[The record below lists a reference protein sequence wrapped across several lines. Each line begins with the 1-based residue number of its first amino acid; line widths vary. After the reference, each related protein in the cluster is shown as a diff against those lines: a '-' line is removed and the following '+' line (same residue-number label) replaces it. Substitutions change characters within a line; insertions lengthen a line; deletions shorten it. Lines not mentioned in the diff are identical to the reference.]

1 MPFTRFFI
9 ACLATGFLLSACG
22 DEDVELISSNR
33 DFISPNEIQTDTLF
47 LDEGTN
53 FRTEFVNTRGAL
65 LGRTTLADGREFRA
79 TPVLRFVPVS
89 DTGLVRALSA
99 RLRFRFFV
107 DARAKSSTKTVTFDI
122 RRVENAPRWDSTQW
136 RADSVF
142 SRTPFTFA
150 ESLSPSFTMQVS
162 DTTERVIDLPFAYAE
177 RIIESAKRGSTFLRD
192 TAATTIAFVLSAG
205 DSIASISL
213 TRTQLELT
221 YDKRTATTIER
232 VNQFFDVLESVYTVQ
247 TTPDALPNDALY
259 LASSTGDWARLKF
272 PRLQLST
279 RTQLISAKL
288 ILVRDTLF
296 SFSPDTVRAT
306 IDQEN
311 QLVVIADTLQPG
323 LSQGY
328 RPVPFGYVNEREI
341 HRYRANLTD
350 TYQRA
355 ISRGESIDL
364 LLRPLL
370 LQGSTVSFRIYGKS
384 DPVPERRPLL
394 ILSYFKTR

>member
-1 MPFTRFFI
+1 MNLTRFF
-9 ACLATGFLLSACG
+9 ASWLSLCLLLSACG
-22 DEDVELISSNR
+22 DENVDLITNNR

-53 FRTEFVNTRGAL
+53 FRSDFVNTRGAL

-79 TPVLRFVPVS
+79 TTMVRFVPVS
-89 DTGLVRALSA
+89 DTGLVRAISA

-107 DARAKSSTKTVTFDI
+107 SDRAKSSTKTVTFDI
-122 RRVENAPRWDSTQW
+122 RRVNNPPRWDSTQW

-150 ESLSPSFTMQVS
+150 ESLSPTFTMTVS
-162 DTTERVIDLPFAYAE
+162 DTSERVVDLPFAYAE
-177 RIIESAKRGSTFLRD
+177 RIVESAKRGSTFLRD
-192 TAATTIAFVLSAG
+192 TAATTIAFALSTG
-205 DSIASISL
+205 DSIATISL

-232 VNQFFDVLESVYTVQ
+232 VTQFFDVLESVYTAQ

-279 RTQLISAKL
+279 RTQLVSAKL

-296 SFSPDTVRAT
+296 SFTPDTALAT
-306 IDQEN
+306 VDQEN

-323 LSQGY
+323 ISSGY
-328 RPVPFGYVNEREI
+328 RPIAFGYVGEREI
-341 HRYRANLTD
+341 HRYRATLTE

-355 ISRGESIDL
+355 ISRGENIEL

-370 LQGSTVSFRIYGKS
+370 LQGSTVSLRIYGKD
-384 DPVPERRPLL
+384 DPVPERRPRL
-394 ILSYFKTR
+394 ILSYFKTQ

>member
-1 MPFTRFFI
+1 MNLTRFLFSLL
-9 ACLATGFLLSACG
+9 ALCLLFSACG
-22 DEDVELISSNR
+22 DENVDLITNNR

-53 FRTEFVNTRGAL
+53 FRNDFVNTRGAL

-79 TPVLRFVPVS
+79 NTILRFVPVT
-89 DTGLVRALSA
+89 DTGLVRAVSA

-107 DARAKSSTKTVTFDI
+107 DARAKSSTKSITFDI
-122 RRVENAPRWDSTQW
+122 RRVENPPRWDSTQW

-150 ESLSPSFTMQVS
+150 ESLSPSFTMLVS
-162 DTTERVIDLPFAYAE
+162 DTAERVVDLPFAFAE
-177 RIIESAKRGSTFLRD
+177 RIIESAKRGSSFLRD
-192 TAATTIAFVLSAG
+192 TAATTIAFVLSTG
-205 DSIASISL
+205 DSIANISL

-221 YDKRTATTIER
+221 YDKRTPTTVER

-279 RTQLISAKL
+279 RTQIISAKL

-296 SFSPDTVRAT
+296 SFSPDTARAS

-311 QLVVIADTLQPG
+311 QLAIIADTLQPG
-323 LSQGY
+323 IGSGY
-328 RPVPFGYVNEREI
+328 RPIPFGYVGEREI
-341 HRYRANLTD
+341 HRYRATLTD

-355 ISRGESIDL
+355 IARGEPIEF

-370 LQGSTVSFRIYGKS
+370 LQGSTVAFRIYGKD
-384 DPVPERRPLL
+384 DPVPERRPRL
-394 ILSYFKTR
+394 ILSYFRTQ

>member
-1 MPFTRFFI
+1 MNLTRFFFSWLLL
-9 ACLATGFLLSACG
+9 CLFLSACG
-22 DEDVELISSNR
+22 DENVDLITSNS

-53 FRTEFVNTRGAL
+53 FRSDFVNTRGAL
-65 LGRTTLADGREFRA
+65 VGRTTLADGREFRA
-79 TPVLRFVPVS
+79 NTILRFVPIS
-89 DTGLVRALSA
+89 DTGLVRAISA

-107 DARAKSSTKTVTFDI
+107 SDRAKSSTKTVTFDI

-150 ESLSPSFTMQVS
+150 ENLSPTFTMAVS
-162 DTTERVIDLPFAYAE
+162 DTAERIIDLPFAYAE

-192 TAATTIAFVLSAG
+192 TAATTIAFVLSTG
-205 DSIASISL
+205 DSIANVSL

-232 VNQFFDVLESVYTVQ
+232 VTQFFDVLESVYTVQ
-247 TTPDALPNDALY
+247 TTPDALPSDAIY

-279 RTQLISAKL
+279 RTQLVSAKL

-296 SFSPDTVRAT
+296 SFTPDTARAT
-306 IDQEN
+306 VDQEN

-323 LSQGY
+323 IGSGY
-328 RPVPFGYVNEREI
+328 RPISFGYVGEREI
-341 HRYRANLTD
+341 HRYRATLTE

-355 ISRGESIDL
+355 ISRGENIQL

-370 LQGSTVSFRIYGKS
+370 LQGSTVSLRIYGKD
-384 DPVPERRPLL
+384 DPVPERRPRL
-394 ILSYFKTR
+394 ILSYFKTP

>member
-1 MPFTRFFI
+1 MNLTRFLFSWLSL
-9 ACLATGFLLSACG
+9 CMFVSACG
-22 DEDVELISSNR
+22 DENVELITSNR

-47 LDEGTN
+47 LDEATN
-53 FRTEFVNTRGAL
+53 VRNEFVNTRGAL
-65 LGRTTLADGREFRA
+65 FGRTTLADGREFRA
-79 TPVLRFVPVS
+79 NTILRFVPVS

-99 RLRFRFFV
+99 RLRFRLFV
-107 DARAKSSTKTVTFDI
+107 DSRAVSSTKTVTFDI

-150 ESLSPSFTMQVS
+150 ESLSPTFTMRVG
-162 DTTERVIDLPFAYAE
+162 DTTERIVELPFAYAE
-177 RIIESAKRGSTFLRD
+177 RIIESAKRGSTFLSD
-192 TAATTIAFVLSAG
+192 TAATTIAFVHSNG
-205 DSIASISL
+205 DSIANVSL

-221 YDKRTATTIER
+221 YDKRTATTTER
-232 VNQFFDVLESVYTVQ
+232 VTQLFDIFESVYTVQ

-279 RTQLISAKL
+279 RTQLVSAKL

-296 SFSPDTVRAT
+296 SFTPDTARASV
-306 IDQEN
+306 DQEN
-311 QLVVIADTLQPG
+311 QLVVVVDTLQAG
-323 LSQGY
+323 VSGGY
-328 RPVPFGYVNEREI
+328 RPIPFGYVNERET
-341 HRYRANLTD
+341 HRYRATLTE

-355 ISRGESIDL
+355 VSRGESIEI

-370 LQGSTVSFRIYGKS
+370 LQGTTVSLRIYGKD
-384 DPVPERRPLL
+384 DPATERRPRL
-394 ILSYFKTR
+394 ILSYFRTQ

>member
-1 MPFTRFFI
+1 MNLTRFLFS
-9 ACLATGFLLSACG
+9 LLTLGVLVAACG
-22 DEDVELISSNR
+22 DENVDLITSNR

-47 LDEGTN
+47 LEDGTN
-53 FRTEFVNTRGAL
+53 VRTDFVNTRGAL

-79 TPVLRFVPVS
+79 NTIMRFVPVS
-89 DTGLVRALSA
+89 DTGLVRAIAA

-107 DARAKSSTKTVTFDI
+107 SDRAKSSTKTVTFDI
-122 RRVENAPRWDSTQW
+122 RRVNNPPRWDSTQW

-150 ESLSPSFTMQVS
+150 ESLSPNFTIAVS
-162 DTTERVIDLPFAYAE
+162 DTTERVLDLPFAYAE

-192 TAATTIAFVLSAG
+192 TAATTIAFVLSTG
-205 DSIASISL
+205 DSIANISL

-232 VNQFFDVLESVYTVQ
+232 VTKFFDVLESVYAVQ
-247 TTPDALPNDALY
+247 TTPDALPGDALY
-259 LASSTGDWARLKF
+259 LTSSTGDWARLKF

-279 RTQLISAKL
+279 RTQLVSAKL

-296 SFSPDTVRAT
+296 SFTSDTARAT
-306 IDQEN
+306 VDQEN
-311 QLVVIADTLQPG
+311 QLVVIADTLQP
-323 LSQGY
+323 SISSGY
-328 RPVPFGYVNEREI
+328 RPISFGYVNEREI
-341 HRYRANLTD
+341 HRYRATLTE

-355 ISRGESIDL
+355 LSRGENIQL

-370 LQGSTVSFRIYGKS
+370 LQGSTVSLRIYGKD
-384 DPVPERRPLL
+384 DPVPERRPRL
-394 ILSYFKTR
+394 ILSYFKTP